1 MIGQLDPWVDKLV
14 RKDEVFVD
22 QSREGS
28 ADASHLDVGGRHRLY
43 HQEQTQTSE
52 HEHTRTIGGFLPLT
66 KCNCGRCSTTPHSHS
81 GGCRC
86 LLVC

>member
-14 RKDEVFVD
+14 RKDEVIVH
-22 QSREGS
+22 QGRQGS

-43 HQEQTQTSE
+43 HQEQTKKSE
-52 HEHTRTIGGFLPLT
+52 HERTRTIGGFLPHT
-66 KCNCGRCSTTPHSHS
+66 KCPCGRSSI
-81 GGCRC
+81 CRC